1 MMDIPINRT
10 TGRNALV
17 VALIVGLVIGGTGV
31 AAALSFTSLNTEKVS
46 LFGAETASSDL
57 TVSSQD
63 STVYSED
70 RIVVRLTAENTD
82 ADNAHEANVTVQIL
96 DSSGNVVAK
105 MSKPASVS
113 AGSRQALTFDFNEQ
127 GVAQDYQRTYI
138 IVDQTS

>member
-1 MMDIPINRT
+1 MDTPINRT

-31 AAALSFTSLNTEKVS
+31 AAALSFTELNTEKIS

-57 TVSSQD
+57 NIKSQD
-63 STVYSED
+63 TSVYSED
-70 RIVVRLTAENTD
+70 RMVVRLTAENTD
-82 ADNAHEANVTVQIL
+82 TNNAHEANITVQVL
-96 DSSGNVVAK
+96 DSSGNVASSI
-105 MSKPASVS
+105 SKDASVS
-113 AGSRQALTFDFNEQ
+113 SGSQQALTFDFNGQ

>member
-1 MMDIPINRT
+1 MDTPINRT

-31 AAALSFTSLNTEKVS
+31 AAALSFTDLNTEKIS

-57 TVSSQD
+57 NIKSQD
-63 STVYSED
+63 TSVYSED
-70 RIVVRLTAENTD
+70 RMVVRLTAENTD
-82 ADNAHEANVTVQIL
+82 ADNPHEADVIVRIL
-96 DSSGNVVAK
+96 DGSDNVVSK
-105 MSKPASVS
+105 MTKPASVG
-113 AGSRQALTFDFNEQ
+113 AGSQQALTFDFNEP